1 MTAYNPAISEE
12 FDPIIDAVSMASHQ
26 TRHRGDIH
34 FAFKQEFDGEK
45 PLFLP
50 SGLLST
56 VSFADPC
63 CLVFEIQ
70 FASFSCHVKS
80 IQRNVFFS

>member
-1 MTAYNPAISEE
+1 
-12 FDPIIDAVSMASHQ
+12 MASHQ

-63 CLVFEIQ
+63 CLVFLPCEINTEKCVIRLEYSAKWYKIGDGDILPVHEDLG
-70 FASFSCHVKS
+70 FAG
-80 IQRNVFFS
+80 